1 MNFDIDLDF
10 PDRKEAL
17 QLFTHIAASRLE
29 DNKLVKHNSG
39 VYMHNVPMDAKTG
52 LCIYPYNS
60 EEAKDYFKIDFLNIG
75 IYEGVRTEAHLD
87 ALMKIPPIWE
97 LLCQDEIT
105 DLLYHVNGHGDIL
118 RQTKPKSVE
127 QLAAV
132 LAMIRPA
139 KRYLVGKD
147 WDTIMEEV
155 WVKPADPDAYFF
167 KKTHSIA
174 YAMAIIV
181 QLNLI
186 CEEMVTASLST

>member
-17 QLFTHIAASRLE
+17 QLFTHIAASRQE

-39 VYMHNVPMDAKTG
+39 VYMHNVPMDAKSG

-87 ALMKIPPIWE
+87 ALMKVKPIWE

-132 LAMIRPA
+132 LAIIRPA

-147 WDTIMEEV
+147 WDTIMKEV
-155 WVKPADPDAYFF
+155 WVKPDDDKYYF
-167 KKTHSIA
+167 KKAHGIA
-174 YAMAIIV
+174 YSVAIIV